1 MNKILKFVSVIL
13 AVFMLLGTNVRSD
26 SSTFSVEQ
34 IRLDNLDI
42 SNGDKVSITAGS
54 TSNIEVWIRANNTNV
69 DNVRVKAWIG
79 GYEYG
84 DIEASSDIFDITA
97 GSTKKLTLN
106 LDIPSDYIV
115 NDGDQL
121 HIEVYNGDNSISSD
135 YPVLIESARHNVNIM
150 DVNLN
155 PGLTVEAGKN
165 LFSTV
170 RVENLGAKDERDVKV
185 TMSVPELGLTASTYI
200 DRLFS
205 DSSNCDISSCES
217 DNKVSTSS
225 DEIYFKIPENTKEGT
240 YTLKVQVSYNRGYT
254 TEEKTYALN
263 VKSGVPSL
271 TSNGAL
277 VSVDSNTQTV
287 QAGKGAVFKVSV
299 TNLAGTTM
307 TFSTDVAGVSSWGT
321 SRTDPA
327 TVTVAADQT
336 AEMFVYVSANEDAQA
351 VDHSITL
358 TVKSGDAIVK
368 QVPVTVKVSGA
379 SSDTTFGSLRR
390 GLEIGFIVLL
400 IVLVILGLILAA
412 RKLGGKDEEESG
424 KTYY

>member
-13 AVFMLLGTNVRSD
+13 AVFMLLGTNVRS
-26 SSTFSVEQ
+26 SSSAFSVEQ

-42 SNGDKVSITAGS
+42 SNGDVVYVERGTTS
-54 TSNIEVWIRANNTNV
+54 TLEVWVKGQNVTV
-69 DNVRVKAWIG
+69 DNVKIKAWIG

-84 DIEASSDIFDITA
+84 DIQDTSDIFDVEA
-97 GSTKKLTLN
+97 GTTYKKTLR
-106 LDIPSDYIV
+106 LDIPTDFEVSNTDSMNV
-115 NDGDQL
+115 
-121 HIEVYNGDNSISSD
+121 EVYNGD
-135 YPVLIESARHNVNIM
+135 ESVRQEFTVKIREQRHYLSIM

-165 LFSTV
+165 LFGTV

-185 TMSVPELGLTASTYI
+185 TMSIPELGLTASTYI

-205 DSSNCDISSCES
+205 ESTDCDITSCET

-277 VSVDSNTQTV
+277 VSVDSNTQTA

-299 TNLAGTTM
+299 TNLAGKTM

-368 QVPVTVKVSGA
+368 QVPVTVKVSSA